1 MSNLGGKKSD
11 GDKAD
16 LYAQW
21 KANSYTIRYEAGEE
35 QGSMEPTQAPVQP
48 TAAPQEQPERT
59 AAPESE
65 SSETAASQTKSD
77 KPLPL
82 LIAAGAAASAG
93 VLALAWTLIR
103 KHK

>member
-1 MSNLGGKKSD
+1 M
-11 GDKAD
+11 
-16 LYAQW
+16 
-21 KANSYTIRYEAGEE
+21 
-35 QGSMEPTQAPVQP
+35 QP
-48 TAAPQEQPERT
+48 TAAPQEQPEHT

-65 SSETAASQTKSD
+65 SSETAASQTESD